1 MVLALAL
8 PAAASAEF
16 PYLPNSGGDAHD
28 PSTYKLPSGE
38 APNDFDETDDWEFTA
53 TPEDSPL
60 SATVNNKP
68 DELCGIRGGSI
79 VDTATTQTTGC
90 KSGDP
95 VHTAWQVTTGRPDV
109 TIAVLDSGIKW
120 NDQGAM
126 TDLRFKVRLNKGE
139 LPAPE
144 NSHSALVS
152 GADCSTFTASGY
164 DINDDGVFNLLDYAC
179 DARVASQGLG
189 NPLRHGPDG
198 YLTPEDLILA
208 FSDGSDADGNG
219 YTDDIAG
226 WDFVDDKNDPFDDVQ
241 YGHGTGEA
249 RDSNAEA
256 DNGGDVGTCPNC
268 TVLPLR
274 VGESFVADANRFA
287 EAVLYATDNR
297 VSVVQEALGTLNAPR
312 FARQAIDY
320 AYDHGVTVI
329 ASAADEAAE
338 HHNQP
343 GAVSHTIV
351 VNSVTQYDDT
361 FTSSPRSYLQFNGC
375 TNFSTRVTVAVASTS
390 CSSDATGKGAGVA
403 GLVYSAALNPH
414 DAHALPASDHCTR
427 VDGAACVITPD
438 EVRQLMGSGRI
449 GGAEPAD
456 AGDGGQADDVNFA
469 AQPEPSCTPATA
481 N

>member
-16 PYLPNSGGDAHD
+16 PSLPNSGGDAHD

-68 DELCGIRGGSI
+68 DELCGVRGGSI

-152 GADCSTFTASGY
+152 GTDCSTFTASGY

-179 DARVASQGLG
+179 DARAASQGLG

-297 VSVVQEALGTLNAPR
+297 VSIVQEALGTLNAPR

-343 GAVSHTIV
+343 GALAHTIV
-351 VNSVTQYDDT
+351 VNAVEGPSNIEGVPVTNT
-361 FTSSPRSYLQFNGC
+361 PPSYLQLDGC
-375 TNFSTRVTVAVASTS
+375 TNFGTRVDLSIPATS
-390 CSSDATGKGAGVA
+390 CSSEATGKSAGVA
-403 GLVYSAALNPH
+403 GLIYSAALNACGAP
-414 DAHALPASDHCTR
+414 LYGHCGAGAPNRLAAAKDCSR
-427 VDGAACVITPD
+427 VDSAACPITAN
-438 EVRQLMGSGRI
+438 EVRQAM
-449 GGAEPAD
+449 
-456 AGDGGQADDVNFA
+456 
-469 AQPEPSCTPATA
+469 
-481 N
+481 